1 LLLLSSFTVDHTVAD
16 ADVETTLHMAKRPQD
31 DEDGAVQDVNE
42 GGEALVV
49 SKRARVDNDDKKI
62 VTADVRTNWVVG
74 LLCKGFA
81 SHGCW

>member
-1 LLLLSSFTVDHTVAD
+1 
-16 ADVETTLHMAKRPQD
+16 MAKRPQD

-42 GGEALVV
+42 GGGALVV
-49 SKRARVDNDDKKI
+49 SKRARIDNDDKKI
-62 VTADVRTNWVVG
+62 VTADVRTTWVVG